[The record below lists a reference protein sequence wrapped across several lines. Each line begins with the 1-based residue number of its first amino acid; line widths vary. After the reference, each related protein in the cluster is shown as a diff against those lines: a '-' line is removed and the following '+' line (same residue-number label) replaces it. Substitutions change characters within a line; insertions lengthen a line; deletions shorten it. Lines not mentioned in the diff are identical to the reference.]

1 MLCCEMSTFCIS
13 HDHLHI
19 GYTLYG
25 NTLDLRILLMGK
37 RYSRRIRYIGTV
49 SSCGIYFFY
58 VP

>member
-1 MLCCEMSTFCIS
+1 MSTFCIS

-25 NTLDLRILLMGK
+25 NTMDLRILLMGK